1 MFGMG
6 KNENYDVNNKYLTA
20 ACVGSVFSISKL
32 EDTIYSTGVLGDGYA
47 VVTES
52 DEVYSPVS
60 GVIEK
65 ISNNGHS
72 YNIISEDGL
81 KVLIHI
87 GKDSKCDDIMP
98 TEPQLIEKEAVSQGQ
113 LLCKIK
119 CKMPEEDNK
128 CTVEVVVSNS
138 DKLDVFE
145 LIPQNVLDVKSFV
158 VKYAY
163 GLQR

>member
-6 KNENYDVNNKYLTA
+6 KVEGYESDNKYLTA
-20 ACVGSVFSISKL
+20 ACTGSVIHISKL
-32 EDTIYSTGVLGDGYA
+32 EYTIYSTGVLGDGYA
-47 VVTES
+47 VITES

-72 YNIISEDGL
+72 YNIISDDGL

-87 GKDSKCDDIMP
+87 GKDSKCDDMTP
-98 TEPQLIEKEAVSQGQ
+98 TEPQLDEKETVERGQ
-113 LLCKIK
+113 LLCRIN
-119 CKMPEEDNK
+119 CKMIEEGNK

-138 DKLDVFE
+138 DKLEIFE
-145 LIPQNVLDVKSFV
+145 LIPQKVLDVNSGV
-158 VKYAY
+158 IKYK
-163 GLQR
+163 